1 MSEKEKL
8 LQNLAVAI
16 EDIIVAQNNR
26 PPDKRTW
33 GKNQVIRKI

>member
-1 MSEKEKL
+1 MSDQEKL
-8 LQNLAVAI
+8 LKRLAVAI

-33 GKNQVIRKI
+33 GNLK